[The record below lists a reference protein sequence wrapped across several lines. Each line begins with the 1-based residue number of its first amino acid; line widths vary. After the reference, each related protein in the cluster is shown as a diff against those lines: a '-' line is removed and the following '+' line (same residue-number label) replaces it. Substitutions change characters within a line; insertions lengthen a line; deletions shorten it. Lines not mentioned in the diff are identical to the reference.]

1 MSNVT
6 RVNPPTLV
14 PPLFGLYSQAVV
26 ADVHRLAFIAGQVA
40 FDADGVL
47 LGANDYAAQ
56 ARQAFTNLKN
66 ALAAVEAAPANVVK
80 MTIYVVDH
88 RPELVSTVFDAGREV
103 FGADWPV
110 TASVLIGVQA
120 LGMPEWLVEVD
131 AIAAL

>member
-1 MSNVT
+1 MSVIKI
-6 RVNPPTLV
+6 NPPTLM
-14 PPLFGLYSQAVV
+14 PPLLGVYAQAVV
-26 ADVHRLAFIAGQVA
+26 TDARRLAFIAGQVA
-40 FDADGVL
+40 LDASGTL
-47 LGANDYAAQ
+47 IGANDYAAQ
-56 ARQAFTNLKN
+56 ARQAFLNLKH
-66 ALAAVEAAPANVVK
+66 ALAALPAAPTHVVR

-88 RPELVSTVFDAGREV
+88 RPELVATIFDAGREV